1 MPTKPSYSKLSV
13 LAVSEGCTNEIEVGS
28 FIAEKYSKCSMKC
41 LQKAIAKNLAKGIMN
56 QVTQAGVVRLDLS
69 DEKKRSLRRKKK
81 KMDPNRSRKPLTGYN
96 VYVRERISSRVNL
109 SQPITELMKEIA
121 RQWMSMETSQKETY
135 NVMAQEANVLRG

>member
-13 LAVSEGCTNEIEVGS
+13 VAVSEGCTNEIEIGS
-28 FIAEKYSKCSMKC
+28 HIAEKYGKCSMKC
-41 LQKAIAKNLAKGIMN
+41 LHKAIEKNLAKGIML

-69 DEKKRSLRRKKK
+69 EEKKRYMRRKKK

-96 VYVRERISSRVNL
+96 VYVRERISSREYL

-121 RQWMSMETSQKETY
+121 HQWTRMETSQRESY
-135 NVMAQEANVLRG
+135 NTLALEANLLR